1 MVDGLGVALAASDN
15 LVMNTVEGH
24 VVTVLGVAG
33 LVVVHTP
40 DATLVTTLAGAEQ
53 VKALVGKVAEAAGP
67 NYV

>member
-1 MVDGLGVALAASDN
+1 
-15 LVMNTVEGH
+15 MNTVEGH